1 MGTIEASVDKSLSK
15 FEAEIESWGA
25 KLREVVAKVE
35 AAGQETK
42 SDAREQLEDVK
53 AKLAVA
59 RAKLDEAKRAGG
71 DRWDKFKAGVES
83 SWRELERAFHHLAS

>member
-1 MGTIEASVDKSLSK
+1 MGTIEASVDKGVSK
-15 FEAEIESWGA
+15 FEAEIETWGA
-25 KLREVVAKVE
+25 KLREVVAKLE
-35 AAGQETK
+35 AAGRETK
-42 SDAREQLEDVK
+42 SDARAHLEEVQ

-83 SWRELERAFHHLAS
+83 SWKELESAFRKAAT